1 MRGVNLNVFDF
12 DYDLT
17 WAGFFLNADGQIY
30 GRYGGRD
37 AVSAD
42 HRTSLVGLRHAMA
55 NALSAHREATPA
67 RSASEG
73 SCCYEPSL
81 ALRAGIGPTELGDV
95 RPVCSADQYPAAR
108 RRPANSCIHCHHV
121 YDFRREAL
129 QAQGK
134 WSQDRLW
141 VYPLPENVGMTLDVD
156 EGDRVRTVAPGSPAD
171 RAGLRAGDR
180 LRRVNGISV
189 ASLADL
195 QYGLHRAGAFGE
207 VPVSWARDGVAKTG
221 RMNVAEG
228 WKRTDI
234 SWRWSIRGL
243 EPTPWVDGE
252 DLPAEEK
259 RRLRLSEKGLAF
271 YQSSFVSA
279 VARQAGIRAGDVIVG
294 IDGKRLEM
302 TGRQFAVYV
311 KLNYNVGDRV
321 TYNVLRAG
329 KRLDVPLTLS
339 RRPLF

>member
-1 MRGVNLNVFDF
+1 MRGVNLDVFDF

-17 WAGFFLNADGQIY
+17 WAGFFLNADEQIY

-42 HRTSLVGLRHAMA
+42 SRTSLAGLRRAMA
-55 NALSAHREATPA
+55 SALSAHRKATPT

-73 SCCYEPSL
+73 SRHEPSL
-81 ALRAGIGPTELGDV
+81 ALRAGIGRTEPGDIASV
-95 RPVCSADQYPAAR
+95 RTVDQYPAAR

-129 QAQGK
+129 QAQDK
-134 WSQDRLW
+134 WSQDQLW
-141 VYPLPENVGMTLDVD
+141 VYPFPENVGVTLDVD
-156 EGDRVRTVAPGSPAD
+156 EGDRIKTVAPGSPAD
-171 RAGLRAGDR
+171 HAGLRAGDR
-180 LRRVNGISV
+180 LQLVNGISV
-189 ASLADL
+189 ASLADV
-195 QYGLHRAGAFGE
+195 QYGLHRADSFGE
-207 VPVSWARDGVAKTG
+207 VPISWTRDGVAKTG
-221 RMNVAEG
+221 RVNVTEG
-228 WKRTDI
+228 WKKTDI
-234 SWRWSIRGL
+234 SWRWSLRGL

-259 RRLRLSEKGLAF
+259 LRLGLSEKGLAF

-279 VARQAGIRAGDVIVG
+279 IARQAGIRAGDVIVG

-302 TGRQFAVYV
+302 TERQFAVYV
-311 KLNYNVGDRV
+311 KLNYKVGDRV

-339 RRPLF
+339 RRPPF

>member
-17 WAGFFLNADGQIY
+17 WAGFFLNADEHIY

-42 HRTSLVGLRHAMA
+42 ARTSLAGLRFAMA
-55 NALSAHREATPA
+55 NALSAHRDATPA

-73 SCCYEPSL
+73 GRQDPSL
-81 ALRAGIGPTELGDV
+81 ALRAIIGGAEQEDV
-95 RPVCSADQYPAAR
+95 APVRSVEAYPAAR
-108 RRPANSCIHCHHV
+108 RRPTNSCIHCHHV

-134 WSQDRLW
+134 WSQDQLW
-141 VYPLPENVGMTLDVD
+141 VYPLPENVGITLDVD
-156 EGDRVRTVAPGSPAD
+156 EGDRVKAVAPNSAAD
-171 RAGLRAGDR
+171 HAGLRAGDR
-180 LRRVNGISV
+180 LRLVNGAGV
-189 ASLADL
+189 ASLADV
-195 QYGLHRAGAFGE
+195 QHGLHLAAATGE
-207 VPVSWARDGVAKTG
+207 VSLSWLRGGVARTR
-221 RMNVAEG
+221 RMNVTGG
-228 WKRTDI
+228 WKKTDI

-243 EPTPWVDGE
+243 EPSPWVDGE

-259 RRLRLSEKGLAF
+259 RQLGLSQKALAF

-279 VARQAGIRAGDVIVG
+279 VARQAGIRAGDVIIG

-302 TGRQFAVYV
+302 TERQFAVYV
-311 KLNYNVGDRV
+311 KLNFGVGDRI

-329 KRLDVPLTLS
+329 KRLDVPLTLV

>member
-1 MRGVNLNVFDF
+1 MRGVNLDVFDF

-17 WAGFFLNADGQIY
+17 WAGFFLNADEQIY

-42 HRTSLVGLRHAMA
+42 NRTSLAGLRDAMA
-55 NALSAHREATPA
+55 KALSAHREATPA

-73 SCCYEPSL
+73 SRHEPSL
-81 ALRAGIGPTELGDV
+81 ALRVGIGRKELEDV
-95 RPVCSADQYPAAR
+95 APVRSADRYPAAR

-134 WSQDRLW
+134 WSQDQLW
-141 VYPLPENVGMTLDVD
+141 VYPLPENVGIALDVD
-156 EGDRVRTVAPGSPAD
+156 EGDRVKTVAPGSPAD

-189 ASLADL
+189 ASLTDV

-207 VPVSWARDGVAKTG
+207 VPVSWVRDGVAKTG
-221 RMNVAEG
+221 RMSVAEG
-228 WKRTDI
+228 WKKTDI

-252 DLPAEEK
+252 DLPTEEK
-259 RRLRLSEKGLAF
+259 RRLGLSEKGLAF

-279 VARQAGIRAGDVIVG
+279 IARQGGIRAGDVIVG

-302 TGRQFAVYV
+302 TERQFAVYL

-339 RRPLF
+339 RRPPF